1 MVVECTKHKKHPGA
15 FGQTLSE
22 RKTLANGRLAHHRF
36 YFDCFLRIAQPQ
48 YIDISVVSRHSYER
62 YSSSFQI
69 SADVRSSMSQT
80 FDLSGFLAV
89 PSSIKVLYQ
98 DYWSTYNRIQ
108 TINSNVSTLR
118 SAGDKTL
125 DYYIYESNNE
135 RLKFLNGQNLHIN
148 RYPASNWAAVS
159 KD

>member
-1 MVVECTKHKKHPGA
+1 M
-15 FGQTLSE
+15 SE
-22 RKTLANGRLAHHRF
+22 
-36 YFDCFLRIAQPQ
+36 
-48 YIDISVVSRHSYER
+48 
-62 YSSSFQI
+62 
-69 SADVRSSMSQT
+69 T

-89 PSSIKVLYQ
+89 PSSVKVLYQ

-118 SAGDKTL
+118 SAGDKSL
-125 DYYIYESNNE
+125 NYYIYDSNNE